1 LLSTRRQI
9 RSRSAL
15 RIIGIGW
22 WLRIPVI
29 ILRRICRRLH
39 RRTLRVGALGNTWCL
54 PTIGLWLAWLIRIL
68 WLRSAIQ
75 WWRLI
80 VGRRLIRINGRWCTT
95 VGSISRWLGHRSFNA
110 LYCLGQYLI
119 NRLGTFW
126 GERTTLPT
134 GTTIVGLLHGL
145 LAIFVSRLLIAIKD
159 ITHTAI
165 KHRPTYRHIMASRT
179 CHIGDHWW

>member
-1 LLSTRRQI
+1 L
-9 RSRSAL
+9 
-15 RIIGIGW
+15 G
-22 WLRIPVI
+22 
-29 ILRRICRRLH
+29 
-39 RRTLRVGALGNTWCL
+39 RT
-54 PTIGLWLAWLIRIL
+54 
-68 WLRSAIQ
+68 IQ
-75 WWRLI
+75 WWLVIGQQLI
-80 VGRRLIRINGRWCTT
+80 WISGGRIAT
-95 VGSISRWLGHRSFNA
+95 VCAIDRWLGHRPFNA
-110 LYCLGQYLI
+110 LYCLGQYLV